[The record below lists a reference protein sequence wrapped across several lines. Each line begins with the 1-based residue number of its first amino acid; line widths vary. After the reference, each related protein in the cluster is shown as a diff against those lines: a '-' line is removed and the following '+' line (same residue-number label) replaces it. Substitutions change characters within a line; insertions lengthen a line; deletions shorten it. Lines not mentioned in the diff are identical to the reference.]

1 MSRAYSINSKS
12 VLRCYFEVHSNFAS
26 IGKEVLTYLKMTVI
40 IVSGSTEF
48 LGLCI
53 IPLIYLY
60 NLKQFLGIKRHIFS
74 VRKLWGFF
82 SIFCREQICCGVIF
96 RGPHGEALIYPKL
109 LRPCHCRRNGN
120 SGNQFLS
127 QGGPAPFLPDATN
140 TATHVACSPGHN
152 HFPNGISA

>member
-1 MSRAYSINSKS
+1 M
-12 VLRCYFEVHSNFAS
+12 
-26 IGKEVLTYLKMTVI
+26 
-40 IVSGSTEF
+40 EF
-48 LGLCI
+48 LELHFL
-53 IPLIYLY
+53 PSIYLH
-60 NLKQFLGIKRHIFS
+60 NLKKKLCFKKVVCFS
-74 VRKLWGFF
+74 VRKFYFF
-82 SIFCREQICCGVIF
+82 FIFYREHICCGVIF

>member
-1 MSRAYSINSKS
+1 M
-12 VLRCYFEVHSNFAS
+12 
-26 IGKEVLTYLKMTVI
+26 I
-40 IVSGSTEF
+40 IVSGSYVVSRILHFAFNLFAQFETIFMFQMIFF
-48 LGLCI
+48 LLEN
-53 IPLIYLY
+53 YD
-60 NLKQFLGIKRHIFS
+60 
-74 VRKLWGFF
+74 FF
-82 SIFCREQICCGVIF
+82 FIFCREQICCGVIF